1 MNAAKYDMKINYHN
15 EYADLIHS
23 VNSDMAPSV
32 GQAVIFEDEEYRV
45 KNVIWMIERDYIIV
59 ELTQS
64 MVKSTQK
71 ESTDSGRLNQINN
84 AILAVNKRQ
93 DASEKKGRA
102 LNEQIGSVRKHI
114 NQRIQQEKKD
124 TQ

>member
-1 MNAAKYDMKINYHN
+1 MQIIYQD
-15 EYADLIHS
+15 EYGSGVYWGQSSHPANVGDS
-23 VNSDMAPSV
+23 VIVD
-32 GQAVIFEDEEYRV
+32 DEEYRV
-45 KNVIWMIERDYIIV
+45 KSRVFFPQDDKIIITI
-59 ELTQS
+59 TQN
-64 MVKSTQK
+64 MVKSAQK
-71 ESTDSGRLNQINN
+71 ESTDSGRLNEMSN

-102 LNEQIGSVRKHI
+102 LNEQIGSIRKHI